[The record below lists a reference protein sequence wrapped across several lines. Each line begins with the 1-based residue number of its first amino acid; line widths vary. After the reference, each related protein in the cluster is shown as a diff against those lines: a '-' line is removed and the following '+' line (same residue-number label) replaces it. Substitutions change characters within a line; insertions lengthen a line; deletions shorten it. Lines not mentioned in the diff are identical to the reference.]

1 MAEEVVVRTHGALV
15 EGRER
20 VIDCVM
26 EIGLAGVQEVLEYAR
41 TRISGE
47 PYARDGNRDLARW
60 GYKTGKVYVGGR
72 TVALE
77 RPRIRDVGQGR
88 EVDLPAWRRLQDP
101 REFDEAVYRRVVR
114 GISCRDYEGAL
125 EETTRAMGISRNE
138 VDRAFIRKATAKW
151 KQMQERDL
159 SQIKAWAVVIDGI
172 HLGGEAVGICA
183 LAFTE
188 EGEKEPLGFWE
199 GSTESSENV
208 GALLADLEK
217 RGFRMGLDTLFL
229 IDGGSGLTRG
239 LRNRFGKD
247 VLIARCFLH
256 KLRNLKKYLA
266 QRYHAE
272 ARQRLYRIRDAVTE
286 AQALEEMRSMLAW
299 LKGIN
304 VSAHRS
310 LEEAGP
316 CLTTLQRLSVPG
328 LLRKHLYTTNAV
340 ESMFATGPRKVSRN
354 VKRWRNSPQ
363 RQRYLAA
370 GLHWAW
376 ARFRKLDGYKELRPW
391 LAQRELAAQRKTG

>member
-1 MAEEVVVRTHGALV
+1 M

-41 TRISGE
+41 TLVCGE
-47 PYARDGNRDLARW
+47 PYERDGNRDLARW
-60 GYKTGKVYVGGR
+60 GYKAGKAYVGGR
-72 TVALE
+72 TVSLE
-77 RPRIRDVGQGR
+77 RPRIRDVGKGR
-88 EVDLPAWRRLQDP
+88 EVDLPAWKRLQDP
-101 REFDEAVYRRVVR
+101 AEFDEAVYRRIVR

-125 EETTRAMGISRNE
+125 EETRHAMGVSRNQ
-138 VDRAFIRKATAKW
+138 VDRAFIRKATARW

-159 SQIKAWAVVIDGI
+159 SKVKAWAVVIDGI
-172 HLGGEAVGICA
+172 HIGGEAVGICA

-188 EGEKEPLGFWE
+188 DGQKEPLGFWE

-217 RGFRMGLDTLFL
+217 RGFRMDADTLFL
-229 IDGGSGLTRG
+229 IDGGSGLTKG

-266 QRYHAE
+266 PRYHAE
-272 ARQRLYRIRDAVTE
+272 ARHRLYRIRDAVTE
-286 AQALEEMRSMLAW
+286 AQAMEEMRSMLVW

-310 LEEAGP
+310 LEEAGVH
-316 CLTTLQRLSVPG
+316 LTTLQRLSVPG

-340 ESMFATGPRKVSRN
+340 ESMFGAGPRKVSRN

-376 ARFRKLDGYKELRPW
+376 THFRKLDGYKALRPW
-391 LAQRELAAQRKTG
+391 LAQRELAAKRETG